1 MSIANNISNFWSTF
15 WHLHPV
21 SHINEDGSVK
31 TMEQYSQEYE
41 IEIKGKLF
49 YEHVELIAKS
59 KQGSSFVKMMNKVG
73 KFLSGK
79 YTFDNFSQDLG
90 GKVLI
95 SPIDHYNKNGVLK
108 TAAQYEADL
117 RDEKAN
123 SCVYHQTLIE
133 YDNSNYFELSCN
145 TLGEMVSDMFNGK
158 VFNALVSGTR
168 LAGYSTGF
176 LLHDVAYN
184 QSYALIKSGFNLGI
198 DIANTLNQAITS
210 TKVNDSDKLET
221 LQAEVDLSSLPMQDN
236 VSLESYE
243 TLFDNSEISLNGAHS
258 FMDFV
263 AITS

>member
-1 MSIANNISNFWSTF
+1 MSIANNISNFWSTV

-21 SHINEDGSVK
+21 SHINEDGNVK

-59 KQGSSFVKMMNKVG
+59 KQGSSFVKIMNKVG

-79 YTFDNFSQDLG
+79 YTRDDFSQDLS

-95 SPIDHYNKNGVLK
+95 SPVDHYNKNGVLK

-145 TLGEMVSDMFNGK
+145 TFGEMISDMFNGK
-158 VFNALVSGTR
+158 VFKALMSGTK

-184 QSYALIKSGFNLGI
+184 QSYALINSGFNLGI
-198 DIANTLNQAITS
+198 NITSALGQVVTS
-210 TKVNDSDKLET
+210 TKENGLNELEP
-221 LQAEVDLSSLPMQDN
+221 LQAEFDLSSLPMQDN

-243 TLFDNSEISLNGAHS
+243 TLYDNSEISLNGAHS
-258 FMDFV
+258 FIDFV